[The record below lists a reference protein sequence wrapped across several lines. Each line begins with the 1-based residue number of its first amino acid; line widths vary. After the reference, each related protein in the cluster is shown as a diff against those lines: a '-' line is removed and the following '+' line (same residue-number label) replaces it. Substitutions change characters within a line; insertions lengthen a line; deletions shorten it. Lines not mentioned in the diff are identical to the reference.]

1 MGAIT
6 GCLEVASYRERFEE
20 HRYIC
25 ENRPRAIV
33 DGFVLY
39 NASMDVYVKRECMVP
54 AWQVINIL
62 LSYQPDE
69 ELNSSSGKDMQSV
82 IQFLASAPIGQA
94 AARIVSMN

>member
-1 MGAIT
+1 M
-6 GCLEVASYRERFEE
+6 
-20 HRYIC
+20 
-25 ENRPRAIV
+25 

-69 ELNSSSGKDMQSV
+69 ELNSSFGKDMQSV
-82 IQFLASAPIGQA
+82 I
-94 AARIVSMN
+94 